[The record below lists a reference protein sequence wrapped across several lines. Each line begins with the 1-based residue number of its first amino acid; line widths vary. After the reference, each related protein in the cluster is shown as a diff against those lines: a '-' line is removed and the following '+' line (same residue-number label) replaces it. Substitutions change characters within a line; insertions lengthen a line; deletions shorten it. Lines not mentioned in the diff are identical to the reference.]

1 MKLIVTGD
9 DSQTDCGNVCV
20 GTAVYTH
27 QKEYKRLEDLPF
39 DDILL
44 TKAKLQN
51 SPAKKYKR
59 WIVEPA
65 FQKIGKT
72 LSRLSKK

>member
-9 DSQTDCGNVCV
+9 NSQTDCSNVCV

-27 QKEYKRLEDLPF
+27 QVEYTGLEDLPS

-59 WIVEPA
+59 WIVHYFKNPVE
-65 FQKIGKT
+65 FSSTTVEK
-72 LSRLSKK
+72 